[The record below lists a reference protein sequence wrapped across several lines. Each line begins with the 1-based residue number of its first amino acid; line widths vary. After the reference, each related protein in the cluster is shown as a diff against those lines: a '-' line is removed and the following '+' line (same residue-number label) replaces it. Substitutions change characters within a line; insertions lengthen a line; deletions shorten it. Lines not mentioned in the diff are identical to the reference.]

1 MIARTIFFID
11 KERDIMKRR
20 TITVATAML
29 VLLAAVFAGCVS
41 TTEETT
47 ENTTE
52 NTTGKTMTLSTFA
65 ENNNAMVGNIGTAY
79 IYDSDSGEDSMS
91 IVAITTHEKFKDE
104 AIGNDEYYNAIVIEF
119 TGNGSTAEKLTSK
132 VYDEDGNE
140 ITNFSARIFG
150 IPATSKNYLMFY
162 TDNSTDTSLTGAKYI
177 LIDGFNTNKNNGKS
191 RIVFELAK

>member
-1 MIARTIFFID
+1 
-11 KERDIMKRR
+11 
-20 TITVATAML
+20 
-29 VLLAAVFAGCVS
+29 
-41 TTEETT
+41 
-47 ENTTE
+47 
-52 NTTGKTMTLSTFA
+52 
-65 ENNNAMVGNIGTAY
+65 
-79 IYDSDSGEDSMS
+79 MS

-104 AIGNDEYYNAIVIEF
+104 AIGNDEYNNAIVIEF
-119 TGNGSTAEKLTSK
+119 TGNGSTAGKLTSK
-132 VYDEDGNE
+132 VYDKDGNE

>member
-1 MIARTIFFID
+1 
-11 KERDIMKRR
+11 MKIR
-20 TITVATAML
+20 TITAATAML
-29 VLLAAVFAGCVS
+29 VLLAAVFTGCVS
-41 TTEETT
+41 TTENKT
-47 ENTTE
+47 ENTTD
-52 NTTGKTMTLSTFA
+52 NTTEKTMTLSNFA
-65 ENNNAMVGNIGTAY
+65 ENNNALVGNIGTAY

-91 IVAITTHEKFKDE
+91 IVSITTHEKFTDE
-104 AIGNDEYYNAIVIEF
+104 AIGNDEYSNAIVIEF
-119 TGNGSTAEKLTSK
+119 TGNGSAAGKLTSK
-132 VYDEDGNE
+132 VYDKDGNE